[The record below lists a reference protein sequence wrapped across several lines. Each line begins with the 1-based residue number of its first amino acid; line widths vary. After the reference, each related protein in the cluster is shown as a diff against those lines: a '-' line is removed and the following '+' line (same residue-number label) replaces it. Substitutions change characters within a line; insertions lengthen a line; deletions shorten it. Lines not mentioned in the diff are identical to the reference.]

1 MDKKLKK
8 SADRMIGGVCG
19 VVAEYFDVDPTIVR
33 VAYACLTVFSAGFP
47 GVVLYLILCLI
58 MPRNDQNYIK

>member
-19 VVAEYFDVDPTIVR
+19 GVAEYFDVDPTIVR

-47 GVVLYLILCLI
+47 RVVLYLILCLI

>member
-19 VVAEYFDVDPTIVR
+19 GVAEYFDVDPTIVS

>member
-19 VVAEYFDVDPTIVR
+19 GVAEYFDVDPTIVR

>member
-19 VVAEYFDVDPTIVR
+19 GVAEYFDVDPTIVR

-58 MPRNDQNYIK
+58 MPRNDQNYIT

>member
-19 VVAEYFDVDPTIVR
+19 GVAEYFDVDPTIVR

-58 MPRNDQNYIK
+58 IPRNDQNYIK

>member
-1 MDKKLKK
+1 MNKKLKK

-19 VVAEYFDVDPTIVR
+19 GVAEYFDVDPTIVR